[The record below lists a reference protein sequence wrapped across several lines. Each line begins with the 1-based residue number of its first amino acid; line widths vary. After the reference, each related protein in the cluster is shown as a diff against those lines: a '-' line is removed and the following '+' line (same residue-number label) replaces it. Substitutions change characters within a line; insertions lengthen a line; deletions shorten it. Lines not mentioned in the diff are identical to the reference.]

1 MVVNGK
7 PKKIDYSSWS
17 QTELIKEIK
26 KLEKRKKYGIIWD
39 EERTKEVFEEEIQ
52 EKLPVLKDV
61 TKNGIEDIS
70 KPNNI
75 LIEGDNYHTLSVL
88 SYTHKNKI
96 DVIYIDPPYNT
107 GNKTWKYN
115 NNFVDKDD
123 GFRHSKWLSF
133 MNKRLKLA
141 KTLLTKSGKIIVS
154 IDDYEVHTLR
164 LLMDEI
170 FDEKN
175 RLSTITVV
183 HNPRGRNDD
192 THFATMHEYMLIYSI
207 NPNNSDVGYFDLTNK
222 EINTYNMKDEISN
235 YLLVTYMRGGN
246 NSDRHTRPKMFYPI
260 YYNPKTNKLDAIQT
274 KGSVKLLPINNSG
287 DEKVWKWGK
296 DTFLKKKDTELIVR
310 HIKNEYK
317 IFKKRRLLN
326 ITSKK
331 PRSVWYDP
339 RYDASSHGIML
350 LRNILRKKDTFPYP
364 KSLWTTYDILK
375 LISKNNSTVLDFF
388 AGSGTTGHAVLEL
401 NKEDGGTR
409 RFILCTNNENN
420 ICTDVCYP
428 RLKKVIKGYKNAK
441 GKKIEG
447 LGGNL
452 KYFKT
457 YFINFEPTDQNKKT
471 MVEQST
477 EMLCLKE
484 DCFEL
489 VKEGN
494 QFKIFKNHSDY
505 YLGIIYYYDGIEP
518 FKKEILKLNKKIN
531 TYVFSLTDEIDDEEF
546 IEVDQLVTLK
556 PIPSAIL
563 NVYKRIFAYV
573 QTKKLS
579 RKARK

>member
-1 MVVNGK
+1 MAINGK
-7 PKKIDYSSWS
+7 SRKIDYSSWS
-17 QTELIKEIK
+17 KPELIREIK
-26 KLEKRKKYGIIWD
+26 KFEKRKKYGLIWD
-39 EERTKEVFEEEIQ
+39 EERTKEIFEEEVQ
-52 EKLPVLKDV
+52 KKLPVLKDI
-61 TKNGIEDIS
+61 TKNGIEDRS

-88 SYTHKNKI
+88 NYTHKEKI

-107 GNKTWKYN
+107 GNNTWKYN
-115 NNFVDKDD
+115 NNFVDKEDD
-123 GFRHSKWLSF
+123 FRHSKWLSF
-133 MNKRLKLA
+133 IKKRLKLA
-141 KTLLTKSGKIIVS
+141 KKLLTKSGKIIVS
-154 IDDYEVHTLR
+154 IDDYEIHTLR

-170 FDEKN
+170 FLEKN

-192 THFATMHEYMLIYSI
+192 KHFATMHEYMLIYSM
-207 NPNNSDVGYFDLTNK
+207 NPDNADVGYFDLTDE
-222 EINTYNMKDEISN
+222 EINTYKMKDDISN

-260 YYNPKTNKLDAIQT
+260 YYNIKTGKLDAVET
-274 KGSVKLLPINNSG
+274 KNAVKLLPINNSG

-296 DTFLKKKDTELIVR
+296 DTFLLKKDTELVVR
-310 HIKNEYK
+310 LIKDKYK

-350 LRNILRKKDTFPYP
+350 LRSILKKKDTFPYP
-364 KSLWTTYDILK
+364 KSIWTTYDILK
-375 LISKNNSTVLDFF
+375 LISKKDSIILDFF
-388 AGSGTTGHAVLEL
+388 AGSGTTGHAVMEL
-401 NKEDGGTR
+401 NKEDKGNR
-409 RFILCTNNENN
+409 RFILCTNNENK

-428 RLKKVIKGYKNAK
+428 RLKKIIKGYKNHK
-441 GKKIEG
+441 GEKIDG
-447 LGGNL
+447 LDGNL

-457 YFINFEPTDQNKKT
+457 SFVDSEPIDQNKKI

-489 VKEGN
+489 IKKGK
-494 QFKIFKNHSDY
+494 QFKIFKNHENK
-505 YLGIIYYYDGIEP
+505 YLGIIYYYEGIEP
-518 FKKEILKLNKKIN
+518 FKKEILELDKKIN
-531 TYVFSLTDEIDDEEF
+531 TYVFSLTDEVDVEEF
-546 IEVDQLVTLK
+546 EDIRSLVTLK

-563 NVYKRIFAYV
+563 NVYRRIFAYV
-573 QTKKLS
+573 QTKKLP
-579 RKARK
+579 RKTRK